1 MRPGPCYIKPR
12 VERQNKSST
21 GLSVRR
27 RLIRATSLSCCCFFI
42 FYFYFCQEPIDNSVF
57 YTLMGILSCFNI
69 RCYLFIMQNGFPK
82 ILYLAGPYRDGH
94 HVLLEKFSKFF

>member
-1 MRPGPCYIKPR
+1 
-12 VERQNKSST
+12 
-21 GLSVRR
+21 
-27 RLIRATSLSCCCFFI
+27 
-42 FYFYFCQEPIDNSVF
+42 
-57 YTLMGILSCFNI
+57 MGILSCFNI